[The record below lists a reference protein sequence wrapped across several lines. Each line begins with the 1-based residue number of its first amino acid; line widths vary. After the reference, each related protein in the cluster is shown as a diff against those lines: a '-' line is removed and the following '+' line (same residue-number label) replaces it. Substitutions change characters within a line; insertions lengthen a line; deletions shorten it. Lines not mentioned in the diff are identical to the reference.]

1 MYTSTK
7 TCSLTGLNGHEVQ
20 VELDMSNGLP
30 KVILIGL
37 AEGAVR
43 ESIERV
49 RSAIKNSGY
58 SFPRKKITINLAPAD
73 LRKDGTQLDLAI
85 AMAILSLDEE
95 LDISDNP
102 FIYLGEL
109 SLDGKVNKI
118 AGALPMVISMR
129 EKGFRKFIVPYEN
142 RKECS
147 IISDVEIYPVKTLEE
162 VVEFLQQKIEI
173 ERSVGEFFREKVEY
187 ELDFSDIKGQENLKR
202 AMEIAACSKSNILI
216 IGSPGSGKT
225 MAAKRFPTILPPL
238 DFEEAIEVTKIYS
251 ISGLLENNSLITIPP
266 FRSPHHT
273 ASAVSLIGGGRIPKP
288 GEISLAHN
296 GILFLDELPEFSKS
310 VLEVLRQP
318 MESKEINISRAN
330 ANVKY
335 PADFQLI
342 CALNPCPCGYHN
354 SKNHECTCSPYEISR
369 YLSKIS
375 HPLLDRI
382 DLHLEVDE
390 VDYKE
395 ISSDRN
401 GESSSDIRKRVKL
414 VREIQKDR
422 FKDKTYKYNSEIPEK
437 DLKKF
442 CKLDEKSK
450 KILEFAFKKY
460 SMSARTYNKI
470 LKTARTV
477 ADLDGKENI
486 SEDHI
491 LESIQ
496 YRSVDT
502 KFWGAWC

>member
-1 MYTSTK
+1 M
-7 TCSLTGLNGHEVQ
+7 
-20 VELDMSNGLP
+20 
-30 KVILIGL
+30 
-37 AEGAVR
+37 
-43 ESIERV
+43 
-49 RSAIKNSGY
+49 
-58 SFPRKKITINLAPAD
+58 
-73 LRKDGTQLDLAI
+73 
-85 AMAILSLDEE
+85 
-95 LDISDNP
+95 
-102 FIYLGEL
+102 
-109 SLDGKVNKI
+109 
-118 AGALPMVISMR
+118 
-129 EKGFRKFIVPYEN
+129 
-142 RKECS
+142 
-147 IISDVEIYPVKTLEE
+147 
-162 VVEFLQQKIEI
+162 
-173 ERSVGEFFREKVEY
+173 
-187 ELDFSDIKGQENLKR
+187 
-202 AMEIAACSKSNILI
+202 
-216 IGSPGSGKT
+216 
-225 MAAKRFPTILPPL
+225 
-238 DFEEAIEVTKIYS
+238 
-251 ISGLLENNSLITIPP
+251 
-266 FRSPHHT
+266 
-273 ASAVSLIGGGRIPKP
+273 
-288 GEISLAHN
+288 
-296 GILFLDELPEFSKS
+296 
-310 VLEVLRQP
+310 
-318 MESKEINISRAN
+318 
-330 ANVKY
+330 
-335 PADFQLI
+335 
-342 CALNPCPCGYHN
+342 NPCPCGYHN

-502 KFWGAWC
+502 KFWGA